1 MRPLI
6 VAVAASLLVAACDL
20 SPPAQ
25 PKAGPAAEA
34 TSNTA
39 RAGAF
44 AHSQT
49 GDLSGYYLPGAQVG
63 PDDFQLTT
71 VFVGQEPEFRDWEDG
86 KRSATFAP
94 VMLEFLVPGEQ
105 TERVLPE
112 SYSVSDGR
120 VRMTGTS
127 PEHGRVTF
135 DARLDQG
142 ALSTARRNLGE
153 GEASAMTAAVT
164 IDGRSYTGVKF
175 AWSGGD

>member
-1 MRPLI
+1 MRQLI
-6 VAVAASLLVAACDL
+6 VVVAGSLAVAACDL

-25 PKAGPAAEA
+25 PKAGPAVESGS
-34 TSNTA
+34 TPA

-44 AHSQT
+44 SHSQT

-86 KRSATFAP
+86 KRSTTFAP

-105 TERVLPE
+105 TERVLPD

-135 DARLDQG
+135 DAQLDQG

-153 GEASAMTAAVT
+153 GEASAMTAVVGIGNQT
-164 IDGRSYTGVKF
+164 WSGVKLN
-175 AWSGGD
+175 WQGGD